1 MVLGEGARVGGRG
14 GVVHAIAYG
23 TELSKSVSVLVSE
36 VEARG
41 AGQRSP
47 PQRGA
52 GIIPPQVLSCKPR
65 KCSKPKVRTQL

>member
-47 PQRGA
+47 PGVQG
-52 GIIPPQVLSCKPR
+52 
-65 KCSKPKVRTQL
+65 

>member
-23 TELSKSVSVLVSE
+23 TKLSESVSVLVSE

-47 PQRGA
+47 PPEGCRDNS
-52 GIIPPQVLSCKPR
+52 PPSIEL
-65 KCSKPKVRTQL
+65 